1 MRKYIIL
8 ALLDGKKVTFAAVG
22 KNKKAIIKHFIDTY
36 KKNNLILLIIKRIK
50 NREYLLV
57 QGLGESE

>member
-8 ALLDGKKVTFAAVG
+8 ALLDGGKVAFTAVG